1 MADKKIRSPE
11 DATSFRYVSC
21 AVKYEV
27 ISHSKGLLWITFTWI
42 SIIHFHA
49 GTFFCGSLFIYCHTR
64 KELHYWLK
72 KAFTVETSVFGFT
85 MFDIVNEP
93 FKHD

>member
-49 GTFFCGSLFIYCHTR
+49 GTFFLWVVVHILSYQKGITLLVEESFHCGNFSV
-64 KELHYWLK
+64 WLYH
-72 KAFTVETSVFGFT
+72 V
-85 MFDIVNEP
+85 
-93 FKHD
+93 